1 MSLNEIRR
9 QIDVIDTAL
18 VHALAAREE
27 LVRRAAAFKVD
38 EQAVR
43 APDRVDEVIAKVRAL
58 ADEMGASPEV
68 VDRVYRTM
76 IDAFIDLELAA
87 HRED

>member
-18 VHALAAREE
+18 VQALAAREE

-43 APDRVDEVIAKVRAL
+43 APDRVEEVIAKVRAL

>member
-18 VHALAAREE
+18 VQALAAREE

-43 APDRVDEVIAKVRAL
+43 APDRVDEVIAKVQAL